1 MLHSRDYNTNHNL
14 ASIKQ
19 AIKEVACSAGIE
31 HRGWHNPGSSWYGA
45 GWRLRNMARLTVG
58 LNKLGR
64 AQLFGPGTRCRCA
77 ECSALPDSCTWGR
90 GAYAGTMLLY
100 LQEIA
105 VNKWVTCHVSSCHVS
120 RLRPLLQGDDG
131 SGVGLPA
138 QGSPG
143 PRGNL

>member
-14 ASIKQ
+14 ASIKE
-19 AIKEVACSAGIE
+19 AIKEVACSAGVE
-31 HRGWHNPGSSWYGA
+31 HRGWHNPGSSWYGP

-105 VNKWVTCHVSSCHVS
+105 VNKWVTCHVSHVTCH
-120 RLRPLLQGDDG
+120 D
-131 SGVGLPA
+131 
-138 QGSPG
+138 
-143 PRGNL
+143 

>member
-14 ASIKQ
+14 ASIKE
-19 AIKEVACSAGIE
+19 AIKEVACSAGVE
-31 HRGWHNPGSSWYGA
+31 HRGWHNPGSSWYGP

-77 ECSALPDSCTWGR
+77 HCSALPDSCTWGR

-105 VNKWVTCHVSSCHVS
+105 VNKWVTCHVSPVTCH
-120 RLRPLLQGDDG
+120 D
-131 SGVGLPA
+131 
-138 QGSPG
+138 
-143 PRGNL
+143 